1 MFQTLN
7 FSYLCIKNKL
17 DYLQQII
24 LMNVRN
30 LVAFLARVETTKLF
44 RNKTGFYFNKQV
56 SLFTLVLF

>member
-7 FSYLCIKNKL
+7 LYYLCIKNNR

-24 LMNVRN
+24 FNVSMNVRN

-44 RNKTGFYFNKQV
+44 RSKTGFYFNSRSV
-56 SLFTLVLF
+56 YLR